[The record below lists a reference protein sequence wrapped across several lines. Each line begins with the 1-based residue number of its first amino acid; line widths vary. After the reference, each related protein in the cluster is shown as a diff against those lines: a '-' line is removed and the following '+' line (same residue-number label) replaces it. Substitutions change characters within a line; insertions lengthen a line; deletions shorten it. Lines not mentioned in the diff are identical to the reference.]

1 MSDARAAATG
11 TLQSRPLP
19 HLLVYLLDHGLTGTL
34 VLEEPGGAKHAVFFD
49 GGLPVKAKAAQ
60 SVVYLGQLLLEM
72 GAVDQATHDRTLRR
86 MSEERRLHG
95 EILLAEQALDRDTL
109 TLALREQ
116 LMRSV
121 EWMFGLPA
129 TSAYGFYDQQ
139 NFLERWGGPEPIRI
153 SGLELLRRGL
163 RVKTDQEAAQSTL
176 ARLGDLVLR
185 LHPGARPGLFKF
197 DASERAVTDVLRAK
211 PQPLTS
217 LLGCGVGPEDQVRRV
232 VYLLAITRHLDLGL
246 DGQEPLGVEASS
258 NAARRTGTFG
268 PATSTH
274 GAPHVSS
281 PAPGPVGA
289 GPSAGPPSVATQRRL
304 DEMRQRADEMPGQ
317 NYYQILGVEPDADK
331 ATIQA
336 AFFQLAKAWH
346 PDRLTGDVS
355 EIRDVATRAFARMT
369 EAHQILCDD
378 DRRGE
383 YDALLKQGGGS
394 AEEQEQ
400 VARVL
405 RSVSHFQKAEV
416 LLKKGNLKEAE
427 VEARAATEGDP
438 DQPEYKALLAWVTG
452 QLPERVQS
460 GKYADLIAM
469 LNEVIEKQPANERA
483 RMYRGQLLKRA
494 GKDARAMKDFLWI
507 TENNPK
513 NLDAAREVRL
523 FRMRKGDE
531 RSEGGKHKD
540 TLLKKLFRR

>member
-19 HLLVYLLDHGLTGTL
+19 HLLVYLLDHKLSGTL
-34 VLEEPGGAKHAVFFD
+34 VLEEPQGAKHAVYFD
-49 GGLPVKAKAAQ
+49 GGAPVKAKAAQ
-60 SVVYLGQLLLEM
+60 SVIYLGQLLLEL
-72 GAVDQATHDRTLRR
+72 GAVDQATHDRTLTR

-116 LMRSV
+116 LLRNV
-121 EWMFGLPA
+121 EWMFGLP
-129 TSAYGFYDQQ
+129 TGSVYGFYDQQ
-139 NFLERWGGPEPIRI
+139 NFLERWGGRDLIRI

-163 RVKTDQEAAQSTL
+163 RVKTDSEVARATL
-176 ARLGDLVLR
+176 ARLGDRALR

-197 DASERAVTDVLRAK
+197 DGSERAVTDVLRAK
-211 PQPLTS
+211 PQPFAS
-217 LLGCGVGPEDQVRRV
+217 LLNCGVGPEEQVRRV

-246 DGQEPLGVEASS
+246 DAQQPLGVEASS
-258 NAARRTGTFG
+258 NGARRTGTFG
-268 PATSTH
+268 SVVPARS
-274 GAPHVSS
+274 APQVAS
-281 PAPGPVGA
+281 PAPAPVA
-289 GPSAGPPSVATQRRL
+289 SPAAASPPSAATRLRL
-304 DEMRQRADEMPGQ
+304 DEMRQRADEFPGQ
-317 NYYQILGVEPDADK
+317 NYYQILGVDPDADK

-336 AFFQLAKAWH
+336 AFFQLAKVWH
-346 PDRLTGDVS
+346 PDRLTGDLA
-355 EIRDVATRAFARMT
+355 EIHDVATRAFSRMT

-378 DRRGE
+378 ERRGE
-383 YDALLKQGGGS
+383 YDALLQQGGGS

-405 RSVSHFQKAEV
+405 RSVGHFQKAEV

-427 VEARAATEGDP
+427 EEARAAAEGDP
-438 DQPEYKALLAWVTG
+438 EQPEYQALLAWVTG

-469 LNEVIEKQPANERA
+469 LDEVVKKHPSNERA

-494 GKDARAMKDFLWI
+494 GKNARAMKDFVWI

-531 RSEGGKHKD
+531 RSEGGKQKD
-540 TLLKKLFRR
+540 TLLSKLFKR